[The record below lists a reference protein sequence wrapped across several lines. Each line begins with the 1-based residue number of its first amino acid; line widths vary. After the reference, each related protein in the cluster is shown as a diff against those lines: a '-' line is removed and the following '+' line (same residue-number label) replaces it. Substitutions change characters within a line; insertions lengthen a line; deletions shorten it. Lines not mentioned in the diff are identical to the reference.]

1 MISEHVL
8 EQIGNITGSVYTDN
22 TTRQSHG
29 LDWTRFYEP
38 DPSAVAFPRTTQEVS
53 DLVRLA
59 NEHDFGLVPSGGR
72 TGLSGGA
79 VANNK
84 ELVVSFDKMNKIC
97 QIKKLR
103 K

>member
-53 DLVRLA
+53 DLSLI
-59 NEHDFGLVPSGGR
+59 H
-72 TGLSGGA
+72 
-79 VANNK
+79 
-84 ELVVSFDKMNKIC
+84 I
-97 QIKKLR
+97 
-103 K
+103 